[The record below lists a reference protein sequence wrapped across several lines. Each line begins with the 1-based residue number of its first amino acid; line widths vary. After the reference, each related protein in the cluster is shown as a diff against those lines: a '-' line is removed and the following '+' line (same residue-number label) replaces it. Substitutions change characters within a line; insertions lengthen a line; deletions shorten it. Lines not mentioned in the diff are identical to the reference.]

1 MASHLVD
8 LFRSYLYHFN
18 TADALSNDLKML
30 VGTVIIEY
38 LNPLVCEDQYLM
50 EYLVVVG
57 PSSVLLMGDIAMD
70 TIEIAM
76 ESKELTKFV

>member
-1 MASHLVD
+1 
-8 LFRSYLYHFN
+8 
-18 TADALSNDLKML
+18 ML